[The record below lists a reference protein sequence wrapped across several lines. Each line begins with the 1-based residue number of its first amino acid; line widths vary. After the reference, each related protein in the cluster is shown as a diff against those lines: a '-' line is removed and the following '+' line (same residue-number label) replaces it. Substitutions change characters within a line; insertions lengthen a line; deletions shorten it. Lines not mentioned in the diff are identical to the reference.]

1 MLYRLPSKQNIV
13 ALSCDFWWVI
23 GSYFKIYKH
32 GYNLSAS
39 FCFKGKAKK
48 EIKIALEVDLD
59 INN

>member
-1 MLYRLPSKQNIV
+1 MWLLMGNRFLFQ
-13 ALSCDFWWVI
+13 A
-23 GSYFKIYKH
+23 KIYKH